1 MSETDTLE
9 WSSDYSLTWSDFK
22 AEYNP
27 AIYEDSHSVIKYRF
41 TWTVNSDAIDD
52 DILFFIENI
61 QLFTEFHPLLSWV
74 RPTEANDVLLKH
86 EQGTFDL
93 AEKINRENLKNLQ
106 NNFYEK
112 QFAKIDSGKMIVSEV
127 KKLDELF
134 EQQSQEYHEMTDFG
148 QNIEKQSEYDLIFD
162 RLRL

>member
-1 MSETDTLE
+1 
-9 WSSDYSLTWSDFK
+9 
-22 AEYNP
+22 
-27 AIYEDSHSVIKYRF
+27 
-41 TWTVNSDAIDD
+41 
-52 DILFFIENI
+52 
-61 QLFTEFHPLLSWV
+61 
-74 RPTEANDVLLKH
+74 LLKH

-106 NNFYEK
+106 NNFYEKQFATRGKNDDQRK

>member
-1 MSETDTLE
+1 MSDIDTLE

-112 QFAKIDSGKMIVSEV
+112 QFAKIDSGKMIVSEI
-127 KKLDELF
+127 KKLEELF
-134 EQQSQEYHEMTDFG
+134 EQQSQEYHEITNFG
-148 QNIEKQSEYDLIFD
+148 KNKEKQSEYNLIFD
-162 RLRL
+162 KLRL